1 MPLAHEIPPHRLTDE
16 QGSQV
21 HHHVYLSTLLTL
33 NIEIQN
39 TTPSSRMKDSKI
51 NSNHIMLEQKLDEN
65 NCHKRNQKL
74 EVFDVLRAALAISF
88 KNFNFI
94 IFIFL
99 TSLPF
104 FCFMFYYEIFLQRTL
119 VETSNSVNEP
129 PGYFYRKIP
138 DYSTEK
144 IMSLQI
150 TKDLFQKLF
159 HLGFLYLVP
168 LHLAEFCS
176 VIVIVDLASKIHVE
190 ERPLTLK
197 EMKEMIHK
205 LYYGERLRGTFIT
218 SIYILF
224 VSTCIL
230 IGLIWLNTNSFQLG
244 LMWLFAD
251 YRFIIRDS
259 AIDVFFAVFY
269 GIAFVALLTKY
280 LEWSAM
286 WNMSVVISVLEGIY
300 GGEAFALSAYFSKGS
315 EGRGLLLMLVFFVWG
330 LGLRLPCL
338 YFGCYEGGRGIVA
351 QISSFCLGNVLKWVV
366 CMVYFYDCKKRILEK
381 KVDEEVG
388 RDIEAV
394 GA

>member
-1 MPLAHEIPPHRLTDE
+1 
-16 QGSQV
+16 
-21 HHHVYLSTLLTL
+21 
-33 NIEIQN
+33 
-39 TTPSSRMKDSKI
+39 MKDSKI

-65 NCHKRNQKL
+65 IRDKRNQKL

-119 VETSNSVNEP
+119 VETLNIVNKP
-129 PGYFYRKIP
+129 HGYFYNNDIGYIP
-138 DYSTEK
+138 HFSTKE

-150 TKDLFQKLF
+150 IKDLSQKLF

-176 VIVIVDLASKIHVE
+176 VIVIVDLASKIYVE

-197 EMKEMIHK
+197 EMKEMINK
-205 LYYGERLRGTFIT
+205 LYYGARVRGTFIT

-230 IGLIWLNTNSFQLG
+230 LGLIWLITNSFRLG

-251 YRFIIRDS
+251 YHFIIKDS

-269 GIAFVALLTKY
+269 GIAFVVLLTKY

-286 WNMSVVISVLEGIY
+286 WNMSIVISVLEGIY
-300 GGEAFALSAYFSKGS
+300 GGEAFALSADFSKGS

-351 QISSFCLGNVLKWVV
+351 QISLFCLGNVLKWVV
-366 CMVYFYDCKKRILEK
+366 CMVYFYDCKKWILEK

>member
-1 MPLAHEIPPHRLTDE
+1 
-16 QGSQV
+16 
-21 HHHVYLSTLLTL
+21 
-33 NIEIQN
+33 
-39 TTPSSRMKDSKI
+39 
-51 NSNHIMLEQKLDEN
+51 MLEQKLDEN
-65 NCHKRNQKL
+65 ICDKRNQKL

-119 VETSNSVNEP
+119 VETSNFVDKHP
-129 PGYFYRKIP
+129 RYFYNNEIRYIP
-138 DYSTEK
+138 DYSNEE
-144 IMSLQI
+144 IMSLLQI
-150 TKDLFQKLF
+150 TKDLSQKLF

-168 LHLAEFCS
+168 LHLVEFCS
-176 VIVIVDLASKIHVE
+176 VILVVDLASKIYVE

-197 EMKEMIHK
+197 EMKEMMHK
-205 LYYGERLRGTFIT
+205 LYYGARLRGTFIT
-218 SIYILF
+218 AIYIFF

-230 IGLIWLNTNSFQLG
+230 IGLIWLITNSFQLG
-244 LMWLFAD
+244 LMWLIFD

-259 AIDVFFAVFY
+259 AIDVFFSVFY
-269 GIAFVALLTKY
+269 GIAFAALLTKY

-286 WNMSVVISVLEGIY
+286 WNMSIVISVLEGIY
-300 GGEAFALSAYFSKGS
+300 GGDAFALSAYFSKGS

-351 QISSFCLGNVLKWVV
+351 QISLFCLGNVLKWVV

>member
-1 MPLAHEIPPHRLTDE
+1 
-16 QGSQV
+16 
-21 HHHVYLSTLLTL
+21 
-33 NIEIQN
+33 
-39 TTPSSRMKDSKI
+39 MKDSKI

-65 NCHKRNQKL
+65 IRDKRNQKL
-74 EVFDVLRAALAISF
+74 EVFDVLRTALAISF

-94 IFIFL
+94 ILIFL

-104 FCFMFYYEIFLQRTL
+104 FCFMFYNEIFLQRTL
-119 VETSNSVNEP
+119 VETSNIVYEYP
-129 PGYFYRKIP
+129 CYLY
-138 DYSTEK
+138 YETEE
-144 IMSLQI
+144 MI

-159 HLGFLYLVP
+159 HLGFLYLGP

-176 VIVIVDLASKIHVE
+176 VIVIVDLASKIYVE

-197 EMKEMIHK
+197 EMKEMINK
-205 LYYGERLRGTFIT
+205 LYYGARVRGTFIT

-230 IGLIWLNTNSFQLG
+230 LGLIWLITNSFRLG
-244 LMWLFAD
+244 LTWLFAD
-251 YRFIIRDS
+251 YRFIVTDS
-259 AIDVFFAVFY
+259 AIDVFFAVLY

-286 WNMSVVISVLEGIY
+286 WNMSIVISVLEGIY

-351 QISSFCLGNVLKWVV
+351 QISLFCLGNVLKLVV
-366 CMVYFYDCKKRILEK
+366 CMIYFYDCKKRILEK

>member
-1 MPLAHEIPPHRLTDE
+1 MA
-16 QGSQV
+16 
-21 HHHVYLSTLLTL
+21 
-33 NIEIQN
+33 
-39 TTPSSRMKDSKI
+39 
-51 NSNHIMLEQKLDEN
+51 EQKLDEN
-65 NCHKRNQKL
+65 IRDKRNQKL

-99 TSLPF
+99 TSLPLL
-104 FCFMFYYEIFLQRTL
+104 CFMVYYEIFLQRTL
-119 VETSNSVNEP
+119 VEASNIVNEP
-129 PGYFYRKIP
+129 PGYFYYKRSIP
-138 DYSTEK
+138 DFSTEET
-144 IMSLQI
+144 SLQL

-159 HLGFLYLVP
+159 HVGFLYLGP
-168 LHLAEFCS
+168 LHLVEFCS
-176 VIVIVDLASKIHVE
+176 VIVIVDLASKIYVE
-190 ERPLTLK
+190 DRPLTLK
-197 EMKEMIHK
+197 EMKEMINK
-205 LYYGERLRGTFIT
+205 LYYGKRVRGIFIT

-230 IGLIWLNTNSFQLG
+230 LGLIWLITNS
-244 LMWLFAD
+244 
-251 YRFIIRDS
+251 YHFIIKDS
-259 AIDVFFAVFY
+259 VIDVFFAVFY

-286 WNMSVVISVLEGIY
+286 WNMSIVISVLEGIY
-300 GGEAFALSAYFSKGS
+300 GGEAFALSAYFNKGS

-351 QISSFCLGNVLKWVV
+351 QISLFCLGNVLKWVV

-394 GA
+394 DA